1 MRPKL
6 GAPLR
11 LKPGRAS
18 SRPTTSSDGL
28 AITNRYNLEN
38 EMTLIHSP
46 IRWVLRLISGLRVV
60 LKVTAEAALD
70 TTSSNLS
77 PPAQMAKAYGT

>member
-1 MRPKL
+1 
-6 GAPLR
+6 
-11 LKPGRAS
+11 
-18 SRPTTSSDGL
+18 
-28 AITNRYNLEN
+28 
-38 EMTLIHSP
+38 MTLIHSP